1 MINNCDNIIV
11 THKILSDFEFNI
23 NNDSNFS
30 DPFINI
36 NKEEDSV
43 LFFNDIA
50 FFPKHLNLSF
60 FNSID
65 DNSTNLNIPIKDIFY
80 IKNTKRKLINK
91 KTSRTKIFIKSL
103 LNLNL
108 SSYEVNHIT
117 KLIKSAWILGIYF
130 LLNKKLNLL
139 ISKNQFKVEGFV
151 FEFFYVKTS
160 LIETDNTEEN
170 LKLFDIC
177 LKDLLTGNLLC
188 KNSESQ
194 NNNIK
199 NNKNLINFLNE
210 AVQNNIFKKDEDFI
224 KTIKE
229 ILLILENNISY
240 FAESIWK
247 DYDKC
252 NEIQNE
258 FKNFCN
264 KEILINK
271 FKKSKEVIKII
282 INKIESEYPNE
293 LEKIK
298 KSQKIIESKK
308 KDNNNNKNY
317 LNKLEENYKIKCYV
331 NEIIGRI
338 LEISKKEKFEI
349 YFREKIK
356 KKKYK

>member
-1 MINNCDNIIV
+1 M
-11 THKILSDFEFNI
+11 
-23 NNDSNFS
+23 
-30 DPFINI
+30 
-36 NKEEDSV
+36 
-43 LFFNDIA
+43 
-50 FFPKHLNLSF
+50 
-60 FNSID
+60 
-65 DNSTNLNIPIKDIFY
+65 
-80 IKNTKRKLINK
+80 
-91 KTSRTKIFIKSL
+91 
-103 LNLNL
+103 
-108 SSYEVNHIT
+108 
-117 KLIKSAWILGIYF
+117 
-130 LLNKKLNLL
+130 

-210 AVQNNIFKKDEDFI
+210 AVQNNVFKKDEDFI

-252 NEIQNE
+252 NTIQNE

-298 KSQKIIESKK
+298 KSQKIIENKK
-308 KDNNNNKNY
+308 KDNTNNKNY

>member
-1 MINNCDNIIV
+1 
-11 THKILSDFEFNI
+11 
-23 NNDSNFS
+23 
-30 DPFINI
+30 
-36 NKEEDSV
+36 
-43 LFFNDIA
+43 
-50 FFPKHLNLSF
+50 
-60 FNSID
+60 
-65 DNSTNLNIPIKDIFY
+65 
-80 IKNTKRKLINK
+80 
-91 KTSRTKIFIKSL
+91 
-103 LNLNL
+103 
-108 SSYEVNHIT
+108 
-117 KLIKSAWILGIYF
+117 
-130 LLNKKLNLL
+130 L

-210 AVQNNIFKKDEDFI
+210 AVQNNVFKKDEDFI

-298 KSQKIIESKK
+298 KSQKIIENKK
-308 KDNNNNKNY
+308 KDNTNNKNY

>member
-1 MINNCDNIIV
+1 M
-11 THKILSDFEFNI
+11 
-23 NNDSNFS
+23 
-30 DPFINI
+30 
-36 NKEEDSV
+36 
-43 LFFNDIA
+43 
-50 FFPKHLNLSF
+50 
-60 FNSID
+60 
-65 DNSTNLNIPIKDIFY
+65 
-80 IKNTKRKLINK
+80 
-91 KTSRTKIFIKSL
+91 
-103 LNLNL
+103 
-108 SSYEVNHIT
+108 
-117 KLIKSAWILGIYF
+117 
-130 LLNKKLNLL
+130 

-210 AVQNNIFKKDEDFI
+210 AVQNNVFKKDEDFI

-252 NEIQNE
+252 NAIQNE

-298 KSQKIIESKK
+298 KSQNIIESKK
-308 KDNNNNKNY
+308 KDNNNKNY